1 MNPVLKN
8 GFVAYDESKGLLV
21 RCDLKSCG
29 GVLYADGISQVVEVS
44 TLTVEVDALVVLGDE
59 IPREGGYR
67 KSRIDRIL
75 QTSPECYI
83 NLLEWNRKLLSTH
96 GYLDS
101 TKVGAIHP

>member
-29 GVLYADGISQVVEVS
+29 GVLYADGISQVVEMS

-59 IPREGGYR
+59 IPREGNYR
-67 KSRIDRIL
+67 KFRIDSVSQI
-75 QTSPECYI
+75 SPECYD
-83 NLLEWNRKLLSTH
+83 NLFKWNRALLSAC
-96 GYLDS
+96 GCLNN
-101 TKVGAIHP
+101 TKVEAMRL